1 MKNYYIA
8 YKYKG
13 NKELDIE
20 PYESW
25 VIASCVNSMNKKVLE
40 KIFDDFA
47 SMIEDYTNQDRNSV
61 KSEDII
67 ITFIKEL
74 EG

>member
-25 VIASCVNSMNKKVLE
+25 VIASCVDSMNKKVLE